1 MVYDK
6 EMMCPMI
13 DKIIPVSECIENVDT
28 VNGLIKETGL
38 INQYGSSLKED
49 WKEICKH
56 CKHYEE

>member
-1 MVYDK
+1 MEYAK

-28 VNGLIKETGL
+28 VNGLIKEKGVIL
-38 INQYGSSLKED
+38 QYGDSLKED
-49 WKEICKH
+49 WKEICKN